1 MCNAQTGQYLRT
13 LNAENGHTKGL
24 YGVGW
29 DSDCQHVYTA
39 SADCTIKVGQGTETL
54 CVVLGREHGRL

>member
-1 MCNAQTGQYLRT
+1 MHGFRVGNVQTGQYLRT

-39 SADCTIKVGQGTETL
+39 SADCTIKVGVSSL
-54 CVVLGREHGRL
+54 SLS